1 MELKEESGAEKAQV
15 EEKNRKEN
23 NIAENKPVSYIS
35 VAEKLKLFR
44 PGKIQTV
51 EHYPTGIR
59 QLDERLGGG
68 LYSGLIFLGARPGMG
83 KSTLALQ
90 IASEV
95 AAGGTPVLF
104 YSLEMPAIRIES
116 KILNRAIHMQDPEAK
131 ITSDWLLR
139 EENVDKKEEWELV
152 EKVQKKMGSRYE
164 KLYIKERDK
173 ISFSAEDIVADVE
186 KFMEETGSK
195 PVVFVDYLQIL
206 SACASTRGTADKQ
219 RNDENINVLSSLSN
233 KYDMA
238 VFVISS
244 LNRESYRNAQKSIQ
258 LDSFKETG
266 GIEYSASVILG
277 LQLRNIEIIGAMH
290 ESAMSSPVRKLELVF
305 LKQRYGM
312 TGTGA
317 NVALDFYPAKDLY
330 LEYRAEESSRVKAET
345 MTKAETSVGAE
356 MPARAEKQ
364 AEEEEISTEADKNP
378 LIAPRKKKSE
388 GIKLKRKRTEKN
400 TKSAHSV
407 KKSDINNSEKPEPQQ
422 NEFVPEDEY
431 SKALFEKFMSMPDD
445 HDND

>member
-116 KILNRAIHMQDPEAK
+116 KILNRVIHMQEPAAK

-139 EENVDKKEEWELV
+139 EENSLPAHPALLWN
-152 EKVQKKMGSRYE
+152 GSRVSGD
-164 KLYIKERDK
+164 R
-173 ISFSAEDIVADVE
+173 
-186 KFMEETGSK
+186 
-195 PVVFVDYLQIL
+195 
-206 SACASTRGTADKQ
+206 KQ
-219 RNDENINVLSSLSN
+219 CYH
-233 KYDMA
+233 KY
-238 VFVISS
+238 S
-244 LNRESYRNAQKSIQ
+244 
-258 LDSFKETG
+258 
-266 GIEYSASVILG
+266 
-277 LQLRNIEIIGAMH
+277 
-290 ESAMSSPVRKLELVF
+290 
-305 LKQRYGM
+305 
-312 TGTGA
+312 
-317 NVALDFYPAKDLY
+317 
-330 LEYRAEESSRVKAET
+330 
-345 MTKAETSVGAE
+345 
-356 MPARAEKQ
+356 
-364 AEEEEISTEADKNP
+364 
-378 LIAPRKKKSE
+378 
-388 GIKLKRKRTEKN
+388 
-400 TKSAHSV
+400 
-407 KKSDINNSEKPEPQQ
+407 
-422 NEFVPEDEY
+422 
-431 SKALFEKFMSMPDD
+431 
-445 HDND
+445 

>member
-1 MELKEESGAEKAQV
+1 M
-15 EEKNRKEN
+15 
-23 NIAENKPVSYIS
+23 
-35 VAEKLKLFR
+35 
-44 PGKIQTV
+44 
-51 EHYPTGIR
+51 
-59 QLDERLGGG
+59 
-68 LYSGLIFLGARPGMG
+68 
-83 KSTLALQ
+83 
-90 IASEV
+90 
-95 AAGGTPVLF
+95 
-104 YSLEMPAIRIES
+104 
-116 KILNRAIHMQDPEAK
+116 
-131 ITSDWLLR
+131 
-139 EENVDKKEEWELV
+139 
-152 EKVQKKMGSRYE
+152 
-164 KLYIKERDK
+164 
-173 ISFSAEDIVADVE
+173 
-186 KFMEETGSK
+186 
-195 PVVFVDYLQIL
+195 VFVDYLQIL

-244 LNRESYRNAQKSIQ
+244 LNRESYRNAQKPIQ

-277 LQLRNIEIIGAMH
+277 LQLRNIEIVGAMH

-330 LEYRAEESSRVKAET
+330 LEYGAEESSRVKAET
-345 MTKAETSVGAE
+345 MTKAETSAGAE

-364 AEEEEISTEADKNP
+364 AEEEISTEADKNP

-407 KKSDINNSEKPEPQQ
+407 KKSDINNGEKTETQQ

>member
-116 KILNRAIHMQDPEAK
+116 KILNRVIHMQEPDAK

-139 EENVDKKEEWELV
+139 EENADKKEEWELV

-219 RNDENINVLSSLSN
+219 RNDENINVP
-233 KYDMA
+233 
-238 VFVISS
+238 
-244 LNRESYRNAQKSIQ
+244 
-258 LDSFKETG
+258 
-266 GIEYSASVILG
+266 
-277 LQLRNIEIIGAMH
+277 QLRNIEIVGAMH

-330 LEYRAEESSRVKAET
+330 LEYGAEESSRVKAET
-345 MTKAETSVGAE
+345 MTKAETSAGAE

-364 AEEEEISTEADKNP
+364 AEEEISTEADKNP

-407 KKSDINNSEKPEPQQ
+407 KKSDINNGEKTETQQ

-431 SKALFEKFMSMPDD
+431 SKVLFEKFMSMPDD